1 MPFTCMWS
9 EQFGRT
15 FERDERI
22 IQNESY
28 FIFRKINRW
37 CNALN
42 DWTNVTLYRPF
53 SFASKNNRYWFFV
66 LNCRFLPSLH
76 SFIHSFIQTDYQTVR
91 HSRESCI
98 FFKGDEETKG
108 SGWVEVNLLERFLV
122 YSYNII
128 YTNNQTNMLNSCF
141 PLFSFSSLFALFLFF
156 NKLQGRCKPHTLSI
170 SGSANSI

>member
-1 MPFTCMWS
+1 MTGQTSLYTDLFLLLP
-9 EQFGRT
+9 
-15 FERDERI
+15 RI
-22 IQNESY
+22 TGIDFLCLIVGS
-28 FIFRKINRW
+28 
-37 CNALN
+37 
-42 DWTNVTLYRPF
+42 
-53 SFASKNNRYWFFV
+53 
-66 LNCRFLPSLH
+66 FLPFIH
-76 SFIHSFIQTDYQTVR
+76 SFIHSDRLSDSQAQPRIL
-91 HSRESCI
+91 H

-128 YTNNQTNMLNSCF
+128 YTNNQSNMLNSCF